1 MRVKGAAAKDK
12 YILFNDQAKIGYQHS
27 TGTLHLCRSAA
38 FGDNHLVIDSSGN
51 VGIGIGTPDGVLN
64 VKSTGDG
71 VNVLN
76 LVDSSGDAMFNVRQ
90 SGNDGLVRVYK
101 DGGLQKVQLHTDGR
115 SYFTGGSVGVGT
127 AEPNKSFQV
136 NWSSTNTTITTGNG
150 LLGGGAGAGIL
161 LENTSSTAG
170 IYANLDFRAYDAD
183 ARIALKKAAGN
194 TGDFYFIH
202 DNNGSA
208 NTSVVMRS
216 NGSVGIGT
224 TAPGSRLEVYNG
236 SIWVKNSG
244 TNSFAYI
251 GEKNGPNP
259 YVFGGTT
266 IFNWGTRNSAGS
278 SVLAYSALAV
288 DSDGHLLISNGT
300 GAYTARIAISAST
313 GHVGIGTTAHGTD
326 MLKVNGSIVGTS
338 KSFDITHPNPEE
350 AEKGKRL
357 RHVCI
362 EAPTAD
368 TLYRFEVESETDDG
382 TVTYQLPSY
391 FKYLNRD
398 AQIWVQPKE
407 MFAQAYGV
415 FNEDCTAFTLRAE
428 KAGRYNVLI
437 VATRTDIES
446 PDPEYTEG
454 SS

>member
-1 MRVKGAAAKDK
+1 NQNGRVA
-12 YILFNDQAKIGYQHS
+12 
-27 TGTLHLCRSAA
+27 
-38 FGDNHLVIDSSGN
+38 
-51 VGIGIGTPDGVLN
+51 
-64 VKSTGDG
+64 
-71 VNVLN
+71 
-76 LVDSSGDAMFNVRQ
+76 
-90 SGNDGLVRVYK
+90 
-101 DGGLQKVQLHTDGR
+101 
-115 SYFTGGSVGVGT
+115 VGT
-127 AEPNKSFQV
+127 NSINKTFQV
-136 NWSSTNTTITTGNG
+136 NWSSNDTAITTGNG
-150 LLGGGAGAGIL
+150 LLGGAAGAGIL
-161 LENTSSTAG
+161 IQNTSSTAE

-224 TAPGSRLEVYNG
+224 TNPGVRFQVYNG
-236 SIWVKNSG
+236 SIWVKNTG

-259 YVFGGTT
+259 YVFDGTT
-266 IFNWGTRNSAGS
+266 IFKWVTRNTAGS

-288 DSDGHLLISNGT
+288 DSDGHFLISNGT
-300 GAYTARIAISAST
+300 STYTARIAISAST